1 MAIESR
7 QEKLANVPMVDVE
20 QQSTPQEEAINA
32 LQKPSQFHN
41 HFYADYMPLVI
52 NDEYLQFDESDS
64 AGTPGDVDMEHSDNI
79 EGDAPLLASNDIQ
92 MDDAPQNLTA
102 ENGTSL
108 NTRVPYYMDTYP
120 TVGMYPMNLIME
132 TPSPVPMT
140 LEEVVESSKNKATAK
155 ASLVPIEHINTPQ
168 AGVGFPSAIP
178 SQKRNDTIN
187 MRSISPPVQA
197 SFRFSSHNLNPRN
210 PFIMP
215 VMHSPISQ
223 YQMDT
228 MEEEDQALDQS
239 GSFIPIFDRPMDE
252 DLAIALGTNIQSLF
266 APAPEPADR
275 SQDMSSPVYP
285 SLLTFDSDYQ
295 VE

>member
-1 MAIESR
+1 MRKHLLQLPRMQES
-7 QEKLANVPMVDVE
+7 KK
-20 QQSTPQEEAINA
+20 QSTPQEEAINA

-79 EGDAPLLASNDIQ
+79 EGDAPLVASNDVQ
-92 MDDAPQNLTA
+92 MDDAPQNLTV

-120 TVGMYPMNLIME
+120 TV
-132 TPSPVPMT
+132 
-140 LEEVVESSKNKATAK
+140 
-155 ASLVPIEHINTPQ
+155 VPIEHINAPQ
-168 AGVGFPSAIP
+168 AGIGFPSAIP

-197 SFRFSSHNLNPRN
+197 SFRFSSHNLSPRN

-239 GSFIPIFDRPMDE
+239 GSLIPIFDRPMDE
-252 DLAIALGTNIQSLF
+252 DLAIALGTNTQSFF

-285 SLLTFDSDYQ
+285 SLLTFDGDYQ